1 MDRQGAGPAEQDDPR
16 RAQIRDRIGDFEVCA
31 LLRVLGE
38 LGYDRSE
45 IRYRGNFTSTPQAAW
60 IHAIAFHDDSAE
72 GRPRVTLTLN
82 LGLLS
87 CRSPLP
93 SYFLELMQEVDV
105 QEPLLELLGVL
116 DERLLDGRV
125 ASYRSELDR
134 DTFPDPDWAPR
145 KAPSPARSPAGS
157 EAMGATSATPF
168 WASTER
174 DFLSLCALRSPSTL
188 HWLFEKVFPDLRVSV
203 RRVRQD
209 RKLGAPG
216 VRLGTAQLGSAALG
230 AQAVVPVRDLEVT
243 LVCDQRLAD
252 LDEPEEGERAS
263 RSPWV
268 LEVERR
274 LQARIFPLLR
284 ETGMHLA
291 VVLLLLDQRAEA
303 RLDTRGS
310 IEDRSYLGYDP
321 VRRRRPAPDAPD
333 APGEPAKPLRVVLF
347 SGPIPAA
354 EIALAPLRGA
364 ATQSTK
370 MVF

>member
-1 MDRQGAGPAEQDDPR
+1 MDRQGAVPADQLDPR
-16 RAQIRDRIGDFEVCA
+16 RAQIHENIRHFDVRA
-31 LLRVLGE
+31 LLRVLEE

-45 IRYRGNFTSTPQAAW
+45 IRYRGNFTATPQAAW
-60 IHAIAFHDDSAE
+60 LDAIAFHDSSPV
-72 GRPRVTLTLN
+72 GSPRVTLKLN

-134 DTFPDPDWAPR
+134 DSFPDPDWAPR
-145 KAPSPARSPAGS
+145 KAPSPAR
-157 EAMGATSATPF
+157 EMNATSATPF
-168 WASTER
+168 WSSTER
-174 DFLSLCALRSPSTL
+174 DILSLCAMRSPSTL

-209 RKLGAPG
+209 RRLGAPG

-243 LVCDQRLAD
+243 LVCDNRLSD
-252 LDEPEEGERAS
+252 LDEPADGQRAS
-263 RSPWV
+263 RAPWV
-268 LEVERR
+268 LEVEKR
-274 LQARIFPLLR
+274 LQERIFPLLR

-291 VVLLLLDQRAEA
+291 VVLLLLDQQAVA

-321 VRRRRPAPDAPD
+321 VGPRRRATDTPARPGD
-333 APGEPAKPLRVVLF
+333 PAKPLRVVLF
-347 SGPIPAA
+347 SGPIPPAPPA
-354 EIALAPLRGA
+354 PSPLRVL
-364 ATQSTK
+364 AT
-370 MVF
+370 